1 MIRVAIFASAF
12 LVAAVAGWTAM
23 NWAIPKVIMIKAM
36 EGLAERGAGVNTMTL
51 REPADPY
58 RQFVVRPSPD
68 LLYSTCVYD
77 LVRAPLRVSVGPTD
91 GYLSVA
97 FFDDLTNNYETLTGS
112 LITSQRSDIVLR
124 QEGQDA
130 PVDTHVVT
138 SPSTRGLV
146 LVRRQISG
154 NDRLPAMQAA
164 QAEDACVSLAP

>member
-1 MIRVAIFASAF
+1 MIRIAIFAVAL
-12 LVAAVAGWTAM
+12 LVATFAGWGAM

-36 EGLAERGAGVNTMTL
+36 EGLAERGAGVNAMTL

-77 LVRAPLRVSVGPTD
+77 LESAPLRISIGPTN
-91 GYLSVA
+91 GYLSVS
-97 FFDDLTNNYETLTGS
+97 FFDHITNNYETLTGD
-112 LITSQRSDIVLR
+112 LFTPQRSDVILV
-124 QEGQDA
+124 QKGQDA
-130 PVDTHVVT
+130 PSGAQLVT

-154 NDRLPAMQAA
+154 EGSLPVMQAA
-164 QAEDACVSLAP
+164 QVKDDCASVTS